1 MKQLG
6 FERISDDT
14 EFVAGRVVV
23 DNFEGVMARLMESR
37 RLILTVARGHRRAEI
52 EYQRVNPSVPHRGR
66 AHPVQAGYREGQ
78 RRQRRHLE
86 PEERVEPN
94 MADTRDRRGGLIE
107 EHETRHLEGGPR
119 ARAQI
124 DQHQQRE
131 AECVYEVL
139 RTQETHGYLTI
150 PSSGRSRSMKSS
162 NVPAP
167 NACT

>member
-1 MKQLG
+1 MKQLR

-14 EFVAGRVVV
+14 EFVAGRRFV
-23 DNFEGVMARLMESR
+23 DNFERVMARLIESR
-37 RLILTVARGHRRAEI
+37 RLILTVARGHRSAEI
-52 EYQRVNPSVPHRGR
+52 EYQRVNPSVPHRGQ
-66 AHPVQAGYREGQ
+66 AHHVHACYREGQ

-131 AECVYEVL
+131 AECVYEAL

-150 PSSGRSRSMKSS
+150 PSSGTSRSMQSS
-162 NVPAP
+162 NGPTTKA
-167 NACT
+167 